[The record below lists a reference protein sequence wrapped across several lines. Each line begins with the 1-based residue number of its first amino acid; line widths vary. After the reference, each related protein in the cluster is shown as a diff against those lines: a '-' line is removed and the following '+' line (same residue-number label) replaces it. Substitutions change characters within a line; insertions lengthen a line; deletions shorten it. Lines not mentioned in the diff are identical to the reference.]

1 MAVDFEDILR
11 RIMPLLEKKLNF
23 MQTMAERQMS
33 LEERKEANKTNLEYA
48 KLEAS
53 ITSEKDKLKW
63 EKEKLTTTIKGN
75 YDLEMAKQQGLINL
89 KNVEKMSAK
98 EIAEINAAS
107 AERVAKYGA
116 DAKML
121 PELEKLA
128 VGQKVKSINPTTG
141 ETEETIV
148 GGSTRAGEMAG
159 ALGGRMGL
167 TPAADE
173 AALAAKTNQDL
184 AAVNQAKALETVNIL
199 KSYAAAGNTEA
210 GRQIYNSLDP
220 NMKVLVDPMLKT
232 ETAGGPAKPQVATP
246 PQSASPPLPAQ
257 RPTVQPAEQPMA
269 PVQPTRVAI
278 QPVGG
283 QPVQNM
289 VSGQQAQPA
298 PSTIE
303 PARSRLQI
311 AVAGPLESGG
321 KTAFGGTPYGAVG
334 SAVENWKNW
343 RDNTLAERTAQEE
356 ERRQARRRAQGLTIG
371 SF

>member
-1 MAVDFEDILR
+1 MAADFDDILR

-23 MQTMAERQMS
+23 MQSMAERQMS
-33 LEERKEANKTNLEYA
+33 LEEKKEANRANQEYA
-48 KLEAS
+48 KLEAQ
-53 ITSEKDKLKW
+53 ITGEKDRLKW

-89 KNVEKMSAK
+89 RNIDKMSAK

-128 VGQKVKSINPTTG
+128 VGQKVKSINPITG

-148 GGSTRAGEMAG
+148 GGSRRAGEMAG

-167 TPAADE
+167 TPVADE

-184 AAVNQAKALETVNIL
+184 AAANQAKALETVNIL
-199 KSYAAAGNTEA
+199 KSYSAAGNAEA

-220 NMKVLVDPMLKT
+220 NMKMLVDPMLKA
-232 ETAGGPAKPQVATP
+232 ETTGGLAKPQPAT
-246 PQSASPPLPAQ
+246 APLAAQ
-257 RPTVQPAEQPMA
+257 RPPIQPAEQPA
-269 PVQPTRVAI
+269 TPVQPTRAAI
-278 QPVGG
+278 QPTVGP
-283 QPVQNM
+283 PVQNI

-298 PSTIE
+298 APTIAQ
-303 PARSRLQI
+303 ARPDLQPDTQKVS
-311 AVAGPLESGG
+311 AAPGPLNSGG

-334 SAVENWKNW
+334 SAVESWKNW

-356 ERRQARRRAQGLTIG
+356 ERRRARRKAQGLNIG
-371 SF
+371 AF